1 MEIDSSPKRKRQHK
15 GGRILRHEPSDCNQ
29 INSYPF
35 IKQCFEDVHCLEFC
49 KRVSEAG
56 FYEQLTDW
64 VATHLKGET
73 IIISS
78 IDFSFSMAS
87 ITLATGLPDNGEY
100 WFKEMSL
107 DLENYN
113 PFLKTLYRDTHTH
126 FMPFRYLLEK
136 YAPLMKTIMR
146 FFTYEGRFSR
156 LYAYHIRLFMH
167 FTSQNPL
174 NMCNY
179 ISRSISKISDKI
191 QLKGK
196 EHSPSLFITIS
207 SKTLSFISWQRGVW
221 PRKPS

>member
-146 FFTYEGRFSR
+146 FFTYEGDSQGCMPIIFASSC
-156 LYAYHIRLFMH
+156 
-167 FTSQNPL
+167 TSHL
-174 NMCNY
+174 
-179 ISRSISKISDKI
+179 KI
-191 QLKGK
+191 
-196 EHSPSLFITIS
+196 HSTCAITYP
-207 SKTLSFISWQRGVW
+207 GVFQKFLT
-221 PRKPS
+221 RYS